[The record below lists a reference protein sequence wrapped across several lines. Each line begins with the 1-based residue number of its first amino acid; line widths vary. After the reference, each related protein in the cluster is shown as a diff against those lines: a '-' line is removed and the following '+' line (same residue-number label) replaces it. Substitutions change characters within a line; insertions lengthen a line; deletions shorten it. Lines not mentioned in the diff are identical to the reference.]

1 MVLYGMEWFGMAV
14 YSMVWYDMRIEWYGM
29 VPCGKTSDKSRGNGV
44 IKVMK

>member
-1 MVLYGMEWFGMAV
+1 MAV
-14 YSMVWYDMRIEWYGM
+14 YSMVWFGVVWYGMRIEWYGM